1 MGRNSRTGSTEPSS
15 IRRVGMKTN
24 SVRHSAFRHGAILV
38 MLLAMIQLASADAD
52 RVRDDLA
59 VQEHDV
65 VPTGTTIPG
74 STLAFPLNAGAW
86 HSCRRRLGKK
96 RAAKGKKGSG
106 KSYCLNSRIK
116 NHSRTAQPAP
126 GSRKSFRAVRD
137 KKTNKVE
144 WVECE

>member
-15 IRRVGMKTN
+15 IRRVGMKTS

-59 VQEHDV
+59 IQEHDV
-65 VPTGTTIPG
+65 VPTGTTIAG

-86 HSCRRRLGKK
+86 HSCRRRLGRKK
-96 RAAKGKKGSG
+96 RAAGKGNKSRSGQSG
-106 KSYCLNSRIK
+106 KSHCLNGRYK
-116 NHSRTAQPAP
+116 NHSKTTQPA
-126 GSRKSFRAVRD
+126 
-137 KKTNKVE
+137 
-144 WVECE
+144 